1 MEAAVKARAV
11 VHFGEFELD
20 AAAGQL
26 YRNGAKLRLQEQP
39 SQILQILLQRPGEV
53 VTREELLQ
61 EIRPS
66 DTFVD
71 FGSRN

>member
-39 SQILQILLQRPGEV
+39 FQMLQVLQRPGEV
-53 VTREELLQ
+53 ITREELCRK
-61 EIRPS
+61 IWRS
-66 DTFVD
+66 DTFVI
-71 FGSRN
+71 

>member
-26 YRNGAKLRLQEQP
+26 YRNGAKLRLQDQP
-39 SQILQILLQRPGEV
+39 LQILPGA
-53 VTREELLQ
+53 
-61 EIRPS
+61 PS
-66 DTFVD
+66 FV
-71 FGSRN
+71 F